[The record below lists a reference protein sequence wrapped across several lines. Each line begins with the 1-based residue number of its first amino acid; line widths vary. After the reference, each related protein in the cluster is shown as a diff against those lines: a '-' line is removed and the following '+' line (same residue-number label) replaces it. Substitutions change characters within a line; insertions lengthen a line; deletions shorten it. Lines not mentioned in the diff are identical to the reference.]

1 METRKVHGDVCGVG
15 IKQPA
20 TRAIASVLEFMKWS
34 MRLRLLRRREVL
46 CPTWTGSLCVVTVL
60 IALIVACLTYAESF
74 LSMTHR
80 LQPDILVV
88 EGWIGRKGLGAAVD
102 EFERGGYRYIVASGG
117 LTSGRWG
124 EDEPTS
130 YAEMAG
136 REMIR
141 LGVPKER
148 VIVAKAENTERHRT
162 FESAVAVWRALQSA
176 GIAPKRLNVFTIGPH
191 ARRSGLVFSKVN
203 SQGAEVGVLGWIPP
217 EYKTEP
223 WWRSSDRSREL
234 MEETAGYL
242 YEVLLNSGRRSN
254 SPVADGS
261 SDFVQRPN

>member
-15 IKQPA
+15 SKQRA
-20 TRAIASVLEFMKWS
+20 TRAIASVLEFMKWP

-60 IALIVACLTYAESF
+60 IALIVTCLTYAESF

-88 EGWIGRKGLGAAVD
+88 EGWIGRKGLDAAVD

-117 LTSGRWG
+117 LTSGLWG

-136 REMIR
+136 GEMIR

-148 VIVAKAENTERHRT
+148 VIVATAENTESHRT

-176 GIAPKRLNVFTIGPH
+176 GISPKRLNVFTVGPH

-203 SQGAEVGVLGWIPP
+203 SQGPKVGVLGWIPP

-254 SPVADGS
+254 SPVAGGS